1 MPVKTALIGTIL
13 LLGLFIF
20 GCTAK
25 KTSPPKETFVQDQI
39 IVLLGKNKTPTP
51 LIETLEAYEAK
62 AKGPTSRSKNQ
73 WIISFNAKLIQPE
86 KMLEKIK
93 SSESVLEAS
102 FLPLKT
108 EL

>member
-1 MPVKTALIGTIL
+1 MPVKISVICVIL
-13 LLGLFIF
+13 FLSLFLL

-25 KTSPPKETFVQDQI
+25 KTSPSKETLAKDQI
-39 IVLLGKNKTPTP
+39 IVLLSKNATPTP
-51 LIETLEAYEAK
+51 LIETLKAYEAT
-62 AKGPTSRSKNQ
+62 AKGPASRSKNQ
-73 WIISFNAKLIQPE
+73 WVISYNTKLIQPE

-93 SSESVLEAS
+93 TSESVLEAS